1 MQISNSVYYRFE
13 PEIKGGTLYIYNR
26 DTKKIIKSQKIVY
39 EVLRNIDKCKSR
51 QELLE
56 VLQNIY
62 STYSYTEIE
71 SVVEKV
77 ITNLKELE
85 IISDSKGESK

>member
-13 PEIKGGTLYIYNR
+13 PEINGGTLYIYNR
-26 DTKKIIKSQKIVY
+26 ETKKIIKSQKIVY
-39 EVLRNIDKCKSR
+39 EVLRNVEKCKSR
-51 QELLE
+51 EELLD
-56 VLQNIY
+56 VLQNMY

-71 SVVEKV
+71 SVVEKI

-85 IISDSKGESK
+85 IISDSNGEPR